1 MQQDLDDKREE
12 EEEDD
17 EEVLE
22 MFDEL
27 SKGKDY
33 ITEKALR
40 YVSETEPCL
49 ASALLQHSYPIPRDP
64 YPSHTLNPI
73 IPLPQSYPD
82 FTPILPLH

>member
-1 MQQDLDDKREE
+1 MSGDVRAEGPAAIAAMQQDLDDQREE

-40 YVSETEPCL
+40 
-49 ASALLQHSYPIPRDP
+49 
-64 YPSHTLNPI
+64 
-73 IPLPQSYPD
+73 
-82 FTPILPLH
+82 

>member
-1 MQQDLDDKREE
+1 MQQDLDDQREE

-40 YVSETEPCL
+40 
-49 ASALLQHSYPIPRDP
+49 
-64 YPSHTLNPI
+64 
-73 IPLPQSYPD
+73 
-82 FTPILPLH
+82 